1 MKDSTKHIIFT
12 ITVWLIAALLGGY
25 CIFSIIM
32 FGSKEKEPVCK
43 NIIIDV
49 DDKYNFINEE
59 DIINILKSKKLYPIN
74 KQISHSDAH
83 KIETALSKMSL
94 SKNVECYVGDST
106 LYIDIIQRKP
116 VYRVFANN
124 ESYYVD
130 NERKIMPTSKNF
142 TAKVPIVVGH
152 IDKSQA
158 KEDVYDLVL
167 FLQEDKY
174 WNTLFEQIYITP
186 NQDIV
191 LISKQGVEEIL
202 LGNIN
207 EYKEKLLVL
216 KKWYEQYP
224 ERNCDTLYSK
234 INLKYDNLIY
244 CTRKK

>member
-1 MKDSTKHIIFT
+1 MKESTKHIIFT
-12 ITVWLIAALLGGY
+12 ITVWLIVAILGGY

-32 FGSKEKEPVCK
+32 FGSKEKEHTCK
-43 NIIIDV
+43 NIIIDI
-49 DDKYNFINEE
+49 DDKYNFIQEE
-59 DIINILKSKKLYPIN
+59 DITNVLKSKKLYPIN
-74 KQISHSDAH
+74 KPISHNDAH

-94 SKNVECYVGDST
+94 SKEVECYVGDST
-106 LYIDIIQRKP
+106 LYIDITQRKP
-116 VYRVFANN
+116 IYRVFTEK

-152 IDKSQA
+152 LDKVQA
-158 KEDVYDLVL
+158 SEEVYDLVEY
-167 FLQEDKY
+167 LQENEY
-174 WNTLFEQIYITP
+174 WSTLFKQIYITS

-191 LISKQGVEEIL
+191 LVSKQGIEEIL

-207 EYKEKLLVL
+207 EYKEKLEVL

-224 ERNCDTLYSK
+224 DRNCDTLYSK

-244 CTRKK
+244 CTRKN